1 MILLTNGTPL
11 AVEAFYCRAHDQR
24 RFCTLFPT
32 LMRNISE
39 ERRRFIKTRLLMS
52 ILTCFQ
58 WGKDKA
64 PVQAVRLISK
74 LCLTQ
79 RPLKVSQLSISNF
92 INSPLSLHGRT
103 RNNISRQSCSYQQQ
117 RTSECAIYTNLRQFM
132 GLTPSPENMQY
143 REAAGESRPIQR
155 RSHDPA
161 CQTYA
166 QWEGY
171 CCKWIDG
178 GVCASIQ
185 ITSTWRK
192 SENMR

>member
-1 MILLTNGTPL
+1 
-11 AVEAFYCRAHDQR
+11 
-24 RFCTLFPT
+24 
-32 LMRNISE
+32 
-39 ERRRFIKTRLLMS
+39 LLMS

-143 REAAGESRPIQR
+143 REAASESRPIQR
-155 RSHDPA
+155 RSHDPRLP
-161 CQTYA
+161 
-166 QWEGY
+166 
-171 CCKWIDG
+171 DL
-178 GVCASIQ
+178 CAVRRLLLQ
-185 ITSTWRK
+185 VDRWRCLCVHPDHFHMK
-192 SENMR
+192 KI